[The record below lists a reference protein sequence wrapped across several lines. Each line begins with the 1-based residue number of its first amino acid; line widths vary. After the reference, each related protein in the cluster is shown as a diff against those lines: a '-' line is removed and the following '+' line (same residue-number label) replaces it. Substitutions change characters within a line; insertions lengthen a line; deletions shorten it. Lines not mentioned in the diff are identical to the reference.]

1 MIEVSEIYVDVSD
14 VYVLCPHC
22 HERQGYW
29 YVDPKG
35 ANTVCDRCERDFS
48 VNGAAELQMEGANSS
63 TNHSLVE
70 KLQADYAAQ
79 GLALKAAKAMQ
90 AGETERADRADKWRQ
105 AIDDALIVAHLGTA
119 EHDDDPVVLLEKLIK
134 WHVDVA
140 LDPAVSEK
148 AIALIEAEREA
159 CAQVSLAVMK
169 NPYADRVRWVAKL
182 IASDIRDRGEKGGAT

>member
-29 YVDPKG
+29 YEDPKG
-35 ANTVCDRCERDFS
+35 ASTVCDQCENDFS
-48 VNGAAELQMEGANSS
+48 VSAAAELQMEGTNSS

-90 AGETERADRADKWRQ
+90 AGETERADRAER
-105 AIDDALIVAHLGTA
+105 ALLRAGWTHAAGCAEWKPPLGPSA
-119 EHDDDPVVLLEKLIK
+119 YPLLEKIDNLM
-134 WHVDVA
+134 A
-140 LDPAVSEK
+140 ELELES
-148 AIALIEAEREA
+148 AIA
-159 CAQVSLAVMK
+159 AV
-169 NPYADRVRWVAKL
+169 
-182 IASDIRDRGEKGGAT
+182 KGGAA